1 MEKCYICKK
10 MFFSDNS
17 VEFKDGLVCDD
28 CLQRVFNKTPHT
40 LKESER
46 QKFRNLT
53 IEEWQKKSNDE
64 EEERIIEANH
74 EKEILAK
81 KKNIIVST
89 CDIKQDYEIIAPVY
103 FQVNN
108 RGDQFSTLSKKYEDL
123 FSTKEQLAQLSG
135 DRITGWE
142 VFQTLF
148 ITNAATI
155 AHNQFDKAF
164 FIAVEELKE
173 RAARLGADAVIGMR
187 YDLDLDTNLFQYFY
201 LQMYGTAV
209 RYL

>member
-1 MEKCYICKK
+1 MEKCSICKK
-10 MFFSDNS
+10 MVFSDNS

-201 LQMYGTAV
+201 LQM
-209 RYL
+209 